1 VGDGSVLVGQ
11 KYAFR
16 LDAFER
22 DAESQ
27 LILRGMIAR
36 LVILC
41 ALVAALPLFGCQML
55 ANRATSG
62 MAENISAAVLDQ
74 EDVLIVRDGGPA
86 YLIAIDGLI
95 QGDPDNPALL
105 LAGARLYAAYAGAFV
120 SEPERAQRLTLRA
133 KNYGARALCIRRH
146 SLCDAAGLPFDT
158 FERKLA
164 KTKSKDVPALYG
176 LGSAWASWIQA
187 NAGDW
192 NAIADIPKVQAIMER
207 VVQLRPAYESG
218 GAHLYLGV
226 LYTLRPE
233 SMGGKP
239 ELGRRH
245 FESAIELSRGRNLT
259 AKLLFAR
266 QYARLVFDR
275 PLHDQLLNEIVNT
288 DPDAS
293 GFTLSNVLAQEEA
306 RELLADADEYF

>member
-1 VGDGSVLVGQ
+1 
-11 KYAFR
+11 
-16 LDAFER
+16 
-22 DAESQ
+22 
-27 LILRGMIAR
+27 MTAR
-36 LVILC
+36 LAT
-41 ALVAALPLFGCQML
+41 ALAIASTLPFFGCQLL
-55 ANRATSG
+55 ASRATTG

-95 QGDPDNPALL
+95 QGDPDNSTLL
-105 LAGARLYAAYAGAFV
+105 LAGARLYAAYASAFV
-120 SEPERAQRLTLRA
+120 TDPIRAVRLTLRA
-133 KNYGARALCIRRH
+133 KTYGERAMCIQRH
-146 SLCDAAGLPFDT
+146 SLCEAATLPFDV
-158 FERKLA
+158 FEQNLA
-164 KTKSKDVPALYG
+164 QTKPDDIDALYG
-176 LGSAWASWIQA
+176 LGSAWASWVQA
-187 NAGDW
+187 NSGDW

-207 VVQLRPAYESG
+207 IVELQSDHESG

-233 SMGGKP
+233 SMGGQP

-245 FESAIELSRGRNLT
+245 FESAINFSQGRNLT

-275 PLHDQLLNEIVNT
+275 PLHDRLLDEVVRA
-288 DPDAS
+288 DPNAK

-306 RELLADADEYF
+306 RELLEDADEYF

>member
-1 VGDGSVLVGQ
+1 
-11 KYAFR
+11 
-16 LDAFER
+16 
-22 DAESQ
+22 
-27 LILRGMIAR
+27 MIVR
-36 LVILC
+36 LVTICL
-41 ALVAALPLFGCQML
+41 LVTTLPLFGCQIL
-55 ANRATSG
+55 ASRATTG
-62 MAENISAAVLDQ
+62 LAENISAAVLDQ
-74 EDVLIVRDGGPA
+74 EDILIVRDGGPA

-95 QGDPDNPALL
+95 QGDPDNPTLL
-105 LAGARLYAAYAGAFV
+105 LVGARLYAAYASAFV
-120 SEPERAQRLTLRA
+120 ADSARATRLTLHA
-133 KNYGARALCIRRH
+133 KAYGERALCIQRH
-146 SLCDAAGLPFDT
+146 SLCNSAALPFDD
-158 FERKLA
+158 FEQSLA
-164 KTKSKDVPALYG
+164 QTKARDVEALFG

-187 NAGDW
+187 NSGDW
-192 NAIADIPKVQAIMER
+192 NAIADIPRVQAIMER
-207 VVQLRPAYESG
+207 VVQLRPDFESG

-245 FESAIELSRGRNLT
+245 FESAIEFSRGRNLA

-275 PLHDQLLNEIVNT
+275 SLHDRLLNDIVNA
-288 DPDAS
+288 DPNAP

>member
-1 VGDGSVLVGQ
+1 
-11 KYAFR
+11 
-16 LDAFER
+16 
-22 DAESQ
+22 
-27 LILRGMIAR
+27 MIAR
-36 LVILC
+36 LVILGILL
-41 ALVAALPLFGCQML
+41 ATLPLFGCQIL
-55 ANRATSG
+55 VNRATSG

-95 QGDPDNPALL
+95 QGDPDNPMLL

-120 SEPERAQRLTLRA
+120 SDPERAQRLTRRA
-133 KNYGARALCIRRH
+133 KNYGERALCIRRH
-146 SLCDAAGLPFDT
+146 SLCDSAALPFDV
-158 FERKLA
+158 FERRLA
-164 KTKSKDVPALYG
+164 RTKTKDVVALYG

-187 NAGDW
+187 NSGDW

-207 VVQLRPAYESG
+207 VVELRPAYEAG

-259 AKLLFAR
+259 AQLLFAR

-275 PLHDQLLNEIVNT
+275 PLHDRLLNDVVNA
-288 DPDAS
+288 DPNAS
-293 GFTLSNVLAQEEA
+293 GYTLSNVLAQEEA

>member
-1 VGDGSVLVGQ
+1 
-11 KYAFR
+11 
-16 LDAFER
+16 
-22 DAESQ
+22 
-27 LILRGMIAR
+27 MIAR
-36 LVILC
+36 LVTIFIL
-41 ALVAALPLFGCQML
+41 ATTLPLFGCQLL
-55 ANRATSG
+55 ASRATTG

-95 QGDPDNPALL
+95 QGDPDNPTLL
-105 LAGARLYAAYAGAFV
+105 LAGARLYAAYASAFV
-120 SEPERAQRLTLRA
+120 IDPERAERLTRRA
-133 KNYGARALCIRRH
+133 KTYGERALCIQRH
-146 SLCDAAGLPFDT
+146 SLCDAATLPFDI
-158 FERKLA
+158 FEQNLA
-164 KTKSKDVPALYG
+164 ETRLKDIEALYG

-187 NAGDW
+187 NSGDW

-207 VVQLRPAYESG
+207 VVELQSDYESG

-233 SMGGKP
+233 SMGGQP

-245 FESAIELSRGRNLT
+245 FELAVEFSQGRNLT

-275 PLHDQLLNEIVNT
+275 PLHDRLLNDVVQA
-288 DPDAS
+288 DPNAE

-306 RELLADADEYF
+306 RELLADADDYF

>member
-1 VGDGSVLVGQ
+1 VRQ

-16 LDAFER
+16 LDIFER

-27 LILRGMIAR
+27 LILRRMLAR

-41 ALVAALPLFGCQML
+41 ALVAALPLLGCQML

-95 QGDPDNPALL
+95 QGDPDNLALL
-105 LAGARLYAAYAGAFV
+105 LAGARLYAAYTGAFV

-146 SLCDAAGLPFDT
+146 SLCDAAVLPFDT

-164 KTKSKDVPALYG
+164 KTKSKDVSALYG
-176 LGSAWASWIQA
+176 FGSAWASWIQA

-192 NAIADIPKVQAIMER
+192 NAIADIPRVQAIMER
-207 VVQLRPAYESG
+207 VVLLRPAYESG

-226 LYTLRPE
+226 LYTLRPK
-233 SMGGKP
+233 SMGGRP